1 MSLGEIDFWPRDLE
15 MIPAGTRAL
24 ENLGQTNRQTNH
36 NPLTS

>member
-1 MSLGEIDFWPRDLE
+1 